1 MEKTATLNIRVNP
14 EDKKAAEAVLEQLG
28 IPVSTAV
35 TIFLKKIAM
44 TGGIPFSVRLPQAP
58 SGLDTGRM
66 TDAEIRESLMEGI
79 READAGMGI
88 DASEAFRHLKESQT
102 A

>member
-35 TIFLKKIAM
+35 TMFLKKVAM
-44 TGGIPFSVRLPQAP
+44 TGGIPFAMRLPEVP
-58 SGLDTGRM
+58 SAVDASRM
-66 TDAEIRESLMEGI
+66 TPEEFHRDMEIAYQQYLNGETVGIEELRKEIAEW
-79 READAGMGI
+79 
-88 DASEAFRHLKESQT
+88 AS
-102 A
+102 

>member
-1 MEKTATLNIRVNP
+1 MEKTATLNIRVSP
-14 EDKKAAEAVLEQLG
+14 EDKKAAETVLAQLG

-35 TIFLKKIAM
+35 TMFLKKVAM

-58 SGLDTGRM
+58 SGLDASRM
-66 TDAEIRESLMEGI
+66 TGEEIRESLMEGI

-88 DASEAFRHLKESQT
+88 DAEEVFGHLKENQT